1 MSPGLTGD
9 CESEENCTN
18 YFFTLR
24 QSIMVCL
31 LNNLYKISKENTQ
44 TGAKQ
49 KIVIDDYIV
58 PFKSTWK
65 EHTRRFNSS
74 LG

>member
-1 MSPGLTGD
+1 
-9 CESEENCTN
+9 
-18 YFFTLR
+18 
-24 QSIMVCL
+24 MVCL

-65 EHTRRFNSS
+65 ERTRRFNSS